1 MFIRGGLITL
11 VVVQAPIGLWA
22 LFAPHSFYEDFPLGR
37 GGWVSALGPY
47 NEHMTVDY
55 GSLTLALVMVL
66 GAAAIARGRTIVL
79 VAAAIAMERTLVL
92 VAAGAYLIWSV
103 PHFVYHAA
111 NLGPYDT
118 GDAIGNLV
126 TLAFTVALPLAILV
140 KARAMKELST
150 A

>member
-11 VVVQAPIGLWA
+11 AVVQGPIGLWA

-47 NEHMTVDY
+47 NQHMTVDY
-55 GSLTLALVMVL
+55 GALTLALVMVL
-66 GAAAIARGRTIVL
+66 
-79 VAAAIAMERTLVL
+79 VAAAIKMERTLIL

-103 PHFVYHAA
+103 PHFIYHAT

-118 GDAIGNLV
+118 SDAVGNMV

-140 KARAMKELST
+140 QERGQSPFLHHDDA
-150 A
+150 